1 MCAKTLFCL
10 SMAGALLTACSS
22 SDSSH
27 KEKSTTT
34 DSLPATTDTAK
45 TSAGSIVNKRVEGFY
60 VGDFEAVKVSGDQVP
75 MMTNRINVSI
85 DSLKDGVV
93 VGHSVVAGNIRP
105 FKGTYELNNGRYDV
119 QAKEPGDD
127 KYDGKFNFI
136 LDPKEE
142 RIQGVWHANNKQLT
156 VPERSY
162 SLSKTTFR
170 YDPELSI
177 ENLPAD
183 VFNISN
189 TDAHDGEH
197 FTEDAGKINAS
208 TTLLTTA
215 DVENMY
221 KRDLEAMRNAIYAR
235 HGYSFKNREMR
246 DFFDKHV
253 SWYVPVSTDVTK
265 DLTELEKKNIALIK
279 RYEKHAETYYD
290 SFGR

>member
-1 MCAKTLFCL
+1 MRVKTLLCL
-10 SMAGALLTACSS
+10 SMAGALLTACTP

-27 KEKSTTT
+27 AEKLPSN
-34 DSLPATTDTAK
+34 DSLSSGVDTSRA
-45 TSAGSIVNKRVEGFY
+45 SAGAVVNNRVEGFY
-60 VGDFEAVKVSGDQVP
+60 VGDFEATKVSGSHVP

-85 DSLKDGVV
+85 DSLKDGLLF
-93 VGHSVVAGNIRP
+93 GHSVVAGNIRP

-119 QAKEPGDD
+119 QAAEPGDD
-127 KYDGKFNFI
+127 QYDGKFNFI
-136 LDPKEE
+136 IDLKEE

-162 SLSKTTFR
+162 SLYKTSFR

-183 VFNISN
+183 VFNISD

-208 TTLLTTA
+208 TTLLTKA

-246 DFFDKHV
+246 DFFDKNV

-265 DLTELEKKNIALIK
+265 DLTELERKNIALIK
-279 RYEKHAETYYD
+279 RYEKHAESYYD